1 METLYFHEII
11 GTPLRAI
18 IEGETLAAQA
28 TAQFIKEIGFFDGKN
43 EDDFGSMR
51 MVTFSYEKTDE
62 EGNIVIATIQVPL
75 LSILPIPM
83 MQIKQTDLDYN
94 ISITSI
100 EDDKATETK
109 KLRTIFRENNNGETS
124 QSYNIKINMQVE
136 QSDIPVGLSKMFNI
150 MENAVTETTNTG
162 TVEKLDIEVREKDKI
177 MKEGTIIQLIG
188 ENTMQAE
195 IQGEAGIVTF
205 NKIPYGIYSLKI
217 KNFVEVIAVN
227 SSIGL
232 PYKID
237 INPQ

>member
-1 METLYFHEII
+1 MDTLYFHEII

-28 TAQFIKEIGFFDGKN
+28 TAQFIKEVGFADGKK

-51 MVTFSYEKTDE
+51 MVTFSYKKLDE
-62 EGNIVIATIQVPL
+62 ERNIVTATIEVPL
-75 LSILPIPM
+75 LSILPIPI
-83 MQIKQTDLDYN
+83 MQIKQTALDYN

-100 EDDKATETK
+100 EDDKATEIK

-150 MENAVTETTNTG
+150 MEGAITETTNTG
-162 TVEKLDIEVREKDKI
+162 TIEKLDIEVRIKGEIAEKGI
-177 MKEGTIIQLIG
+177 TVQLIG

-195 IQGEAGIVTF
+195 TQGETGIATF
-205 NKIPYGIYSLKI
+205 NKIPYGIYSFKF
-217 KNFVEVIAVN
+217 KDFVEVIAVN
-227 SSIGL
+227 SSIEL